1 MDLKKYNKLVIFI
14 MIFIFVMTISAIVYN
29 ISSGH
34 FDNIKVKLYFVEAS
48 TSTLK
53 PEERTISLNSEENS
67 EITSKVLEELKFGP
81 KNQSYKKS
89 IPNEVNILGAIL
101 EGKTITVNL
110 SSEFNN
116 LKASDAVFCKTS
128 LIYTLTNLEFIE
140 KVKILVDGKDLL
152 NPNGEVV
159 GPESMEDI
167 VMNPTVAPE
176 KFEKEIIKLY
186 FSNKDYSEL
195 VSEEREI
202 EYNPTQKAKYIVE
215 QLISGPKNSDLVA
228 TIPSETK
235 IRDIKLKEGICYLDL
250 SKDFIDKHS
259 GGSVAEL
266 MTIQSIVNSLTE
278 ISEIKKVQ
286 FLIEGEKQQEFAGHL
301 EFSKP
306 FERTIKDD
314 EA

>member
-34 FDNIKVKLYFVEAS
+34 FDNIKVKLYFVETS

-81 KNQSYKKS
+81 KSQSYKKS
-89 IPNEVNILGAIL
+89 IPNDVNILGAVL
-101 EGKTITVNL
+101 EGQTITVNL